1 MDIRE
6 KIIKRLIASQFSG
19 WSQGSVEEQRTN
31 QERSVRYFRLP
42 KNIQV
47 TPFEIGDI
55 TAEWIEIPDT
65 ASKVILYL
73 HGGAYTLG
81 SINTHREW
89 VSRIALATKARCL
102 AINYRLAPEY
112 PFPAALEDTLNAFQW
127 LLDQSLD
134 ASQVIFAGDSAGGG
148 LALAALIK
156 LRDSKKNMPAGAVC
170 ISPWTDLALTGASI
184 QAKRSL
190 DPILDPDSLTIY
202 ARYYAGEHDLNDPL
216 ISPFYADL
224 KNLPPLFIQVGEDEI
239 LLDDAV
245 RLAEKA
251 QNAGVNVTLNVF
263 EKMFHVFQLISFL
276 PESKLALQQIE
287 IFLNQN
293 TLQTQ
298 K

>member
-1 MDIRE
+1 MNIRD

-19 WSQGSVEEQRTN
+19 WSHGSVEEQRTR

-47 TPFEIGDI
+47 TPLTVASIS
-55 TAEWIEIPDT
+55 AEWIEIPD
-65 ASKVILYL
+65 SDSRVILYL

-89 VSRIALATKARCL
+89 ISRIALTTKIRCL
-102 AINYRLAPEY
+102 AINYRLAPEF
-112 PFPAALEDTLNAFQW
+112 PFPAALEDTLNAYQW
-127 LLDQSLD
+127 LLDQGHD

-156 LRDSKKNMPAGAVC
+156 LRDSKRRTPAGAVC
-170 ISPWTDLALTGASI
+170 ISPWTDLTLSGASI
-184 QAKRSL
+184 QTRIDL
-190 DPILDPDSLTIY
+190 DPILDLESLTMC
-202 ARYYAGEHDLNDPL
+202 ARYYAGEHDLIDPL

-224 KNLPPLFIQVGEDEI
+224 KYLPPLFIQVGEDEI

-251 QNAGVNVTLNVF
+251 QAAGVNVTLKVF
-263 EKMFHVFQLISFL
+263 KKMFHVFQLIPFL
-276 PESKLALQQIE
+276 PESKLALEQIE
-287 IFLNQN
+287 AFFNQI
-293 TLQTQ
+293 TLQTP